1 MGISEIRYS
10 SRMKSRIERMM
21 RVQRVKLTGPGFSS
35 MSPERKRKARR
46 KGQREQRVCGRV
58 NRVTERGWSVGD
70 V

>member
-46 KGQREQRVCGRV
+46 KGQQEQRMHG
-58 NRVTERGWSVGD
+58 E
-70 V
+70 